1 MVTFI
6 TLDIFNIANVF
17 SIV

>member
-1 MVTFI
+1 
-6 TLDIFNIANVF
+6 LDIFNIANVF